1 MPTLAHDWPD
11 RDFSPEA
18 RDYLVVEVRQR
29 IQEQLARISAQ
40 DIKTATIFT
49 ISVLLISASGLIGD
63 TRLFASLSGSLL
75 GLALVAS
82 LSTWVFAWL
91 SYRAREIVTGEDVP
105 TLAAHYPNSSV
116 DELKSVVLATL
127 TLGFE
132 KNAAVIRAKEKW
144 LRYAVNSV
152 GCQVL
157 LLFAVLVSRSI

>member
-82 LSTWVFAWL
+82 LSPGCSPGCRTERGKSLPVWMCPRWRRITPTRL
-91 SYRAREIVTGEDVP
+91 SM
-105 TLAAHYPNSSV
+105 S
-116 DELKSVVLATL
+116 
-127 TLGFE
+127 
-132 KNAAVIRAKEKW
+132 
-144 LRYAVNSV
+144 
-152 GCQVL
+152 
-157 LLFAVLVSRSI
+157 